1 MTNLTYLTLATL
13 AVNIDVGEELAG
25 ASPETQ
31 PGQKESTMASRPL
44 PTIEEMTVSAAKILM
59 DLEISDFQ
67 NSADP
72 KGSTP
77 DSAATIAVA
86 EAFITIRTIPTLNGS
101 RHSTRISGSILSAT
115 AHEQS
120 AQAHAEECEFEDCA
134 SSAECDA
141 QVELMADTWIGDS
154 ATEPADVDAF
164 YQRIVS
170 LVTIDLLYGPI
181 LEAISRPSWQST
193 DPGH

>member
-1 MTNLTYLTLATL
+1 
-13 AVNIDVGEELAG
+13 
-25 ASPETQ
+25 
-31 PGQKESTMASRPL
+31 MASRPL

-72 KGSTP
+72 QGSMA
-77 DSAATIAVA
+77 DSAATSAVS
-86 EAFITIRTIPTLNGS
+86 EAFDYHPDDSYAEWIQTFDSDFWIDFERNCF
-101 RHSTRISGSILSAT
+101 
-115 AHEQS
+115 EQS

-141 QVELMADTWIGDS
+141 QVELMAETWIGDS

-164 YQRIVS
+164 FQRIVS
-170 LVTIDLLYGPI
+170 LVTIDLLYGTDLRGYQP
-181 LEAISRPSWQST
+181 AIMAI
-193 DPGH
+193 H